1 MKKLLSLVLAIAMIA
16 CLAAGCGKTDPTT
29 TGSQNPTGNVNVPG
43 TTAAPTDPIVDP
55 DATYT
60 YNYAMSVFPTNWNYC
75 TYQTATDAEILDYI
89 VDGFYSF
96 DYNETMDGYAMV
108 DAMAVG
114 DPVDVTAEYV
124 GKYGIDEGET
134 SLAYKITIRDDL
146 YWNNGDHI
154 TVYDF
159 VESAKRLL
167 DPVAQNYRADSMYSG
182 SVSIF
187 GAEDYLKQGSYA
199 YSNMISADYL
209 PEEYVAE
216 FTLNANGTYFV
227 EGKGDVWINLSDGGN
242 WGSNGLA
249 DYYAAYADT
258 AFASIP
264 VEKWEALVA
273 AANDAGYIGLTDEF
287 VNTISDMIAI
297 LHGYPDAATRFDAE
311 GDYAYQEWQEFCYY
325 GTDKPAYSWDNVGW
339 VQLSDY
345 ELLFVMNKPMS
356 GFYLKYNLFA
366 PLVHLETYDACA
378 KIEDGIY
385 LNSYCTS
392 AENTMSYGPYVLTSF
407 QKDKE
412 FTLERNPYY
421 YGKTEDTYQTTHIQV
436 QCVAEATTRL
446 EYFLQGKLDS
456 YGLQKEDMEKYQ
468 LSDYTYY
475 ATGASTFALVFNP
488 DMDALISQQANA
500 GENINKTILTVKE
513 FRMAL
518 SFTLDRSAFCLATA
532 PTNGPTF
539 GLYSDLIV
547 SDPEAGT
554 AYRTTQ
560 VAKEV
565 LAEFWGVKD
574 SIGTLYEDI
583 DEAIESITGYNLTM
597 GQQMFDKAYD
607 IAINEGLMD
616 ADDEVLIMIG
626 TPNNTSTFYNG
637 GYDYLVNCWTKAV
650 EGTKLEGK
658 LKFDRDYSLG
668 NDFATALRNNQVDLL
683 FGVGWSGS
691 ALDPYGLM
699 EAYIAPSYQY
709 DPAFDF
715 STCMVDI
722 EIDGVVY
729 TTDAISWYQIMNGET
744 LTITAADGST
754 REYACGTEQN
764 EPENRLQ
771 ILGCLERAVLL
782 NYNFIPL
789 MDNASASMR
798 GMQINY
804 KTEEYIFGM
813 GFGGIK
819 YYTYNYT
826 DAEWDAYVA
835 SQGGI
840 LDYT

>member
-29 TGSQNPTGNVNVPG
+29 TGSKNPTGNVDVPG
-43 TTAAPTDPIVDP
+43 TTAAPTAPTDPIVDP

-114 DPVDVTAEYV
+114 DPVDVTSQYV
-124 GKYGIDEGET
+124 GQYGIEEGET

-167 DPVAQNYRADSMYSG
+167 APEAQNYRADSMYSG
-182 SVSIF
+182 SVSIY
-187 GAEDYLKQGSYA
+187 GAESYLKQGLVVLEAADSKIEIYSEDLDASLIFSLSEPKDGNGEVSFRTAFGFPASYDA
-199 YSNMISADYL
+199 AACAA
-209 PEEYVAE
+209 YVANNYLAGSA
-216 FTLNANGTYFV
+216 FTVEAAAAM
-227 EGKGDVWINLSDGGN
+227 EGKT
-242 WGSNGLA
+242 LA
-249 DYYAAYADT
+249 EIKADETMKAA
-258 AFASIP
+258 
-264 VEKWEALVA
+264 WEAL
-273 AANDAGYIGLTDEF
+273 IGWWQTDPNEELDF
-287 VNTISDMIAI
+287 FLAESA
-297 LHGYPDAATRFDAE
+297 YPE
-311 GDYAYQEWQEFCYY
+311 
-325 GTDKPAYSWDNVGW
+325 YSWDNVGW

-378 KIEDGIY
+378 TIEDGIY

-436 QCVAEATTRL
+436 QCVTEATTRL

-488 DMDALISQQANA
+488 DLEALTSQQAVA

-518 SFTLDRSAFCLATA
+518 SFCLDRSAFCLATA

-607 IAINEGLMD
+607 IAIAEGLMD
-616 ADDEVLIMIG
+616 ADDTIQICIG

-637 GYDYLVNCWTKAV
+637 GYDYLVNCYTEAV
-650 EGTKLEGK
+650 KGTKLEGK
-658 LKFDRDYSLG
+658 LTFTRDYSLG
-668 NDFATALRNNQVDLL
+668 NDFATALQNNQVDLL

-699 EAYIAPSYQY
+699 EAYIYTSYQY
-709 DPAFDF
+709 DPSFDY
-715 STCMVDI
+715 SSCMVDV